1 MTTQRPITLPAR
13 TPSTWELRLPGYP
26 VLTNSWQSSA
36 FPELLGTLP
45 NGAEWSLTFESQT
58 DDEALALLLP
68 WRASGCG
75 LWPLT
80 ILPIELA
87 GGVNDVGFRKR
98 LTGTTWTMAR
108 EPRMEPVKKGRY
120 NVTIE
125 LVHELTFDSVYGPGA
140 PTLPQTRNNP
150 LRLNV
155 STTLVIAGLP
165 TAFVDV
171 VGIGTATEVLLL
183 NLVDDLEPISQ
194 PSSWQDLQSSW
205 PAGPVLALGLADSLV
220 VAAVKP

>member
-1 MTTQRPITLPAR
+1 MTAQRPITLPAR

-26 VLTNSWQSSA
+26 VLTNAWQSSA

-45 NGAEWSLTFESQT
+45 NGAEWSMTFESLT
-58 DDEALALLLP
+58 DDEALAQLLP

-80 ILPIELA
+80 ALPIELA
-87 GGVNDVGFRKR
+87 GGVDDVDFRKR
-98 LTGTTWTMAR
+98 LTGTTWTMAK
-108 EPRMEPVKKGRY
+108 EPRMEPVKRGRY

-150 LRLNV
+150 VRLNA
-155 STTLVIAGLP
+155 STTLAIAGLP

-171 VGIGTATEVLLL
+171 IGIGTATEVLAL
-183 NLVDDLEPISQ
+183 NLIDSLNPIAQ
-194 PSSWQDLQSSW
+194 PGSLQQTPASR
-205 PAGPVLALGLADSLV
+205 PAGPVLALALAGSLTI
-220 VAAVKP
+220 AGTMP